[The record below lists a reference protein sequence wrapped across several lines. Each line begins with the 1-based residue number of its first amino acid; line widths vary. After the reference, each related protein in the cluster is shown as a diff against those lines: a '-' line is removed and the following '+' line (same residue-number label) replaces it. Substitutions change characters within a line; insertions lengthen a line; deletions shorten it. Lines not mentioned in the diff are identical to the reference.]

1 VETKGLLAGI
11 SKGEFNPISIREPGL
26 LMLGDLRNI
35 RTIQVR
41 GETHLF
47 ERKYNNDEGNFK

>member
-1 VETKGLLAGI
+1 METRGLLAGI
-11 SKGEFNPISIREPGL
+11 SKGEFNPISTREPGL

-35 RTIQVR
+35 RKIQVR

-47 ERKYNNDEGNFK
+47 ESKYNNDEGNFK